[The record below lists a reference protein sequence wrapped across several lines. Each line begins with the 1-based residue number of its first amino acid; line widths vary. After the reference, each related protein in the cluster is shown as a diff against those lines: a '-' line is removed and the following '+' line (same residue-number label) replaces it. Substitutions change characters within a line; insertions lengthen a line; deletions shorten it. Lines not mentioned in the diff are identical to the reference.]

1 MMMEEVMKDIKSKLK
16 CGRRGGGSDGIL
28 HAALID
34 RSRRRRRFARSRP
47 PGKPLILSRDRGPYA
62 RAHEYR
68 VLSSPDRP
76 SDRRISEFDRHLPK
90 FGHVFRS
97 PLLPSPLLFSSG
109 QRPIDQTF
117 SRDHLCRGSFI
128 NADPPPRLAALFA
141 GWMTRS
147 LSLSL
152 SVFIQ
157 RCPKVIFGYSDAS
170 RNASPDRR
178 L

>member
-97 PLLPSPLLFSSG
+97 PLLPSPLLFSSLLDND
-109 QRPIDQTF
+109 RSTKHFRETIFAADRSLMPILLLASPRY
-117 SRDHLCRGSFI
+117 SRDG
-128 NADPPPRLAALFA
+128 
-141 GWMTRS
+141 
-147 LSLSL
+147 
-152 SVFIQ
+152 
-157 RCPKVIFGYSDAS
+157 
-170 RNASPDRR
+170 
-178 L
+178 